1 MQFRNGCE
9 HFRLFSFLYC
19 RWSSCPH
26 KRTALLTSF
35 GQPSL
40 QYSFFS
46 VYGMMQLYPLLLDY
60 FQKSKPLVIDLT
72 ICSSLSN
79 KNFFAEVIT
88 ILLPFQ
94 FYGVRKEK
102 GTWLVLSWTSLSL
115 CIFWIIL
122 LQTVSSWL
130 AILIGCLLMLVLARI
145 TRTNSVVEK
154 KGISVRSIFLRFGLV
169 CIVLGTVFFFIQNQE
184 TSLIWRKRWRW

>member
-1 MQFRNGCE
+1 
-9 HFRLFSFLYC
+9 
-19 RWSSCPH
+19 
-26 KRTALLTSF
+26 
-35 GQPSL
+35 
-40 QYSFFS
+40 
-46 VYGMMQLYPLLLDY
+46 MQLYPLLLDY
-60 FQKSKPLVIDLT
+60 FQNSKPLVIDLT

-154 KGISVRSIFLRFGLV
+154 KGYLYEVFSCVLDLCASCLALFFSLFKIKKLLLSGEKGGDGE
-169 CIVLGTVFFFIQNQE
+169 IVLDPAQ
-184 TSLIWRKRWRW
+184 LILYHIECKQQ